1 MRRLI
6 LILMILLTTY
16 SAFSDPLTSTPVK
29 YEYVPYEDGE
39 FPKWSMELR
48 RAESIFFGSFVI
60 ALPVSVGV
68 YTLAKNFGLPSQNS
82 TTEALYQVA
91 GAASIATLIA
101 LTDWIIGKVTDD

>member
-6 LILMILLTTY
+6 LILMMLLTVY
-16 SAFSDPLTSTPVK
+16 SAFSAPLTSTPVK
-29 YEYVPYEDGE
+29 YEYVPYEEGE

-60 ALPVSVGV
+60 ALPVSIGV
-68 YTLAKNFGLPSQNS
+68 YTLAKNLGMPSQSS